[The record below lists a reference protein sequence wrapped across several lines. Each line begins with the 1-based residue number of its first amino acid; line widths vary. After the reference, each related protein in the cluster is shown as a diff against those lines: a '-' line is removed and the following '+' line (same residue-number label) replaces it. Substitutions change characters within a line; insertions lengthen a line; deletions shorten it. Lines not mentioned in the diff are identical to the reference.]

1 MLCKKILDHDFGENY
16 MIAEI
21 CKYNL
26 IIYVTGF
33 YKKLLLHVMK
43 ILTKVLSSLL
53 SNYFNFENFTSS
65 MFLIKEA
72 LYKRILFISSITQ
85 KVLNAVIGNEIFN

>member
-43 ILTKVLSSLL
+43 ILTLK
-53 SNYFNFENFTSS
+53 YFQ
-65 MFLIKEA
+65 A
-72 LYKRILFISSITQ
+72 Y
-85 KVLNAVIGNEIFN
+85 